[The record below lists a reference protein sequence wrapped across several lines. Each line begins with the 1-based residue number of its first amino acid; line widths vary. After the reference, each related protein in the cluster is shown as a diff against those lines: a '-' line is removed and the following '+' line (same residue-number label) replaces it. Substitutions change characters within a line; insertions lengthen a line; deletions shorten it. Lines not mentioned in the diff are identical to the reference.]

1 MDLAGKAAVVTG
13 SSSDGGVGAAC
24 AKILA
29 SRGCNVAV
37 NYAANKEGA
46 DKVAAECAA
55 AGVESVAVQADVA
68 KDGDCRRLV
77 QAAVDRWGR
86 LDVLINNAA
95 VTKTIPHQRFDLLDA
110 DEFQRTYAVNLI
122 GNYQMCRAAAPH
134 LKATGDAAIV
144 NISSIGAMRGA
155 GSSIAYAAS
164 KGALNTLTISM
175 ARALA
180 PEVRVNALCPGGL
193 LGSWTR
199 KIMTEEQYEA
209 RVRQAQHRIS
219 APARHLADRR
229 GARRAV
235 PGRARGC
242 DDGGMLAHGFRR
254 ASRRQPDPELI
265 SCAGTRL
272 SSAVIPGPA
281 PSARPGMTLNQR
293 TPRQQTKQCQG
304 PDATAG

>member
-1 MDLAGKAAVVTG
+1 LELEGKAAIVTG

-24 AKILA
+24 ARILA
-29 SRGCNVAV
+29 GRGCHVVV
-37 NYAANKEGA
+37 NYAHNKDGA
-46 DKVAAECAA
+46 DQVVAECEA
-55 AGVESVAVQADVA
+55 AGVQSFAVQADVA
-68 KDGDCRRLV
+68 GDDDCRRLV
-77 QAAVDRWGR
+77 EAAVARWGR

-95 VTKTIPHQRFDLLDA
+95 VTRTIPHKSFDLLDA

-180 PEVRVNALCPGGL
+180 PQVRVNALCPGGL

-199 KIMTEEQYEA
+199 KIMTEEQYAA
-209 RVRQAQHRIS
+209 RVRQAETEFPLQRGIW
-219 APARHLADRR
+219 PMDVARAALFLVADAIVMTGECLRMDAGEHL
-229 GARRAV
+229 G
-235 PGRARGC
+235 PN
-242 DDGGMLAHGFRR
+242 
-254 ASRRQPDPELI
+254 LI
-265 SCAGTRL
+265 R
-272 SSAVIPGPA
+272 
-281 PSARPGMTLNQR
+281 N
-293 TPRQQTKQCQG
+293 
-304 PDATAG
+304 

>member
-13 SSSDGGVGAAC
+13 ASSDGGTGAEC
-24 AKILA
+24 ARILA
-29 SRGCNVAV
+29 SRGCNVVV
-37 NYAANKEGA
+37 NYATNAAGA
-46 DKVAAECAA
+46 EAIAADCKA
-55 AGVESVAVQADVA
+55 AGVEAVAVQGDVA

-77 QAAVDRWGR
+77 QAALDQWGR

-110 DEFQRTYAVNLI
+110 DEFQRNYAVNLI

-164 KGALNTLTISM
+164 KGALNTLTLSM

-193 LGSWTR
+193 LGNWTK
-199 KIMTEEQYEA
+199 KIMTKEQYEA
-209 RVRQAQHRIS
+209 RVRQAKTEFPLQRGVWPIDV
-219 APARHLADRR
+219 ARAALFLVEHAVAMTGECLRMDAGEHL
-229 GARRAV
+229 GAN
-235 PGRARGC
+235 
-242 DDGGMLAHGFRR
+242 
-254 ASRRQPDPELI
+254 LI
-265 SCAGTRL
+265 R
-272 SSAVIPGPA
+272 
-281 PSARPGMTLNQR
+281 N
-293 TPRQQTKQCQG
+293 
-304 PDATAG
+304 

>member
-1 MDLAGKAAVVTG
+1 LDLAGKAAVVTG

-24 AKILA
+24 ATILA

-37 NYAANKEGA
+37 NSAANKEGA

-77 QAAVDRWGR
+77 KAAVDRWGR

-110 DEFQRTYAVNLI
+110 DEFERTYAVNLI

-199 KIMTEEQYEA
+199 KIMTEDQYQA
-209 RVRQAQHRIS
+209 RVRQANTEF
-219 APARHLADRR
+219 PLRR
-229 GARRAV
+229 GVWPIDVARAALFLVEHAV
-235 PGRARGC
+235 AMTGECLRMDSGEHLGAN
-242 DDGGMLAHGFRR
+242 
-254 ASRRQPDPELI
+254 LI
-265 SCAGTRL
+265 R
-272 SSAVIPGPA
+272 
-281 PSARPGMTLNQR
+281 N
-293 TPRQQTKQCQG
+293 
-304 PDATAG
+304 